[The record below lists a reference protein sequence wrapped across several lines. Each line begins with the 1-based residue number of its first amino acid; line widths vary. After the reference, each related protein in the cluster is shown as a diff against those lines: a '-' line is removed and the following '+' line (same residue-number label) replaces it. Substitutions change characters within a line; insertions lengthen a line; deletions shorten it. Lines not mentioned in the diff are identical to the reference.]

1 MANLKDILTTV
12 IGLIQLVGNI
22 VIQAINTANG
32 GTINWVSVGISV
44 LVAVVLYFQGKNPN
58 GSTKSD
64 AQVAEQNA
72 QSK

>member
-44 LVAVVLYFQGKNPN
+44 LVAIVLYFQGKNPN
-58 GSTKSD
+58 GSTKSA
-64 AQVAEQNA
+64 AQVADQNA
-72 QSK
+72 QAK

>member
-12 IGLIQLVGNI
+12 IGLVQLVGNI

-32 GTINWVSVGISV
+32 GTINWLSVGISV
-44 LVAVVLYFQGKNPN
+44 LIAVVLYFQGKNPN

-64 AQVAEQNA
+64 SQVAEQNA